1 MIENNKFLIKK
12 MKTKIKMEISDI
24 LECMEG
30 NGEVDETEGK
40 KKKTERKKGDSENQ
54 EEIET
59 LKKGKIKGRQKAREQ
74 KGEGR
79 EELGTGLAMFTGEK
93 SHTKPRGGRSGCQ
106 SLIHQMLGRHLHKDN
121 SS

>member
-40 KKKTERKKGDSENQ
+40 KKKQREKKGTVRTRKRLKLWKRGRLKDGRKPENRR
-54 EEIET
+54 E
-59 LKKGKIKGRQKAREQ
+59 KA
-74 KGEGR
+74 
-79 EELGTGLAMFTGEK
+79 EK
-93 SHTKPRGGRSGCQ
+93 SWEQG
-106 SLIHQMLGRHLHKDN
+106 
-121 SS
+121 